1 MFSVFLANEPD
12 HSAITLLDDHP
23 NTLPPCPSSPN
34 CVRRCYQIKSSV
46 DVLYPLVLQTLHE
59 LNVQSLTENKEKDVI
74 KAVIKIGIFKDDV
87 TIKIEETQNKND
99 AVLHIR
105 SASRKGAYDLGV
117 NKRRLNRFMHRLA
130 DKL

>member
-1 MFSVFLANEPD
+1 MTKNEERHHVDAVF
-12 HSAITLLDDHP
+12 
-23 NTLPPCPSSPN
+23 
-34 CVRRCYQIKSSV
+34 
-46 DVLYPLVLQTLHE
+46 
-59 LNVQSLTENKEKDVI
+59 
-74 KAVIKIGIFKDDV
+74 KIGFFKDDV

>member
-1 MFSVFLANEPD
+1 
-12 HSAITLLDDHP
+12 
-23 NTLPPCPSSPN
+23 
-34 CVRRCYQIKSSV
+34 
-46 DVLYPLVLQTLHE
+46 VLYPLVLQTLHE